1 MTARALVYG
10 FQHDR
15 IDNDHD
21 GKRDCADPD
30 CASVCSEAERDAWRS
45 QPVEP
50 AAEPACC
57 VQAYRSEKGTKCINC
72 PDGHQPNPA
81 QDGCTQCVAGK
92 AGRGGVCA
100 LCPAGKASS
109 KHVQC
114 KLCGP
119 NLVKAHKGE

>member
-45 QPVEP
+45 QP
-50 AAEPACC
+50 
-57 VQAYRSEKGTKCINC
+57 
-72 PDGHQPNPA
+72 
-81 QDGCTQCVAGK
+81 
-92 AGRGGVCA
+92 GG
-100 LCPAGKASS
+100 G
-109 KHVQC
+109 
-114 KLCGP
+114 
-119 NLVKAHKGE
+119 N